1 MKEIY
6 RWVPWFRELAQKI
19 ESGGRHFLIERA
31 KKVAWNPNGDA
42 PAFLRHGDKNA
53 DPFSFFYY
61 VAARNRG
68 AAASRKRIYRSI
80 SEEFG
85 ISDLE
90 NLDRDEGFI
99 FPTPPAVVA
108 SFTDGVDFHPD
119 LLWDL
124 FRDAVS
130 GVESMDSGN
139 FDRALEIPS
148 VAISKLTQALFLVNP
163 DEFLPIDNKGTLS
176 LGISTLEKA
185 EQIAWPR
192 YREELHRIRNAFPDC
207 LPYEINHLAHLW
219 STKRL
224 VVDTRRCFQIS
235 TNAYGDGKDYWQDF
249 RQNNWIYTGGR
260 GSNMDWDEPGPGGNH
275 LEYPLRDPKPGDI
288 VLVRYGR
295 REGRGIG
302 VVYENDYRDNLA
314 ADSRMHVLWVNK
326 KAADLPGYTPI
337 KGFSGAGD
345 TESVFRGVKE
355 YASTFELLDRMSGNV
370 PPPGPMNGGDPDLEA
385 LADELLIDSDFLH
398 RARDLLKDKRQI
410 IFQGPPGTGKTY
422 AAQKLAMCL
431 AGSEQR
437 VRLVQFHPSYAY
449 EDFVQ
454 GLRPTL
460 HNGQP
465 GFKRRRGPLLTMAKE
480 ARKDPDAKFF
490 LIIDEINRGNLA
502 KVFGELY
509 FLLEYRDQA
518 IQLQYSDK
526 QFKLPGNLYVVGT
539 MNTADRSI
547 ALVDSAL
554 RRRFHFMEFHPDRPP
569 IRGLL
574 KRWLVGNAPQMAW
587 IADVVDRANE
597 MLSDRQAA
605 IGPSYFMT
613 GNLNDRNVR
622 LIWEHGVLPYIE
634 EHLYG
639 ERDRLNE
646 FELDRLRHE
655 GGGATAENG
664 SRDGEEGLPDDA
676 TT

>member
-6 RWVPWFRELAQKI
+6 GWVPWFRELAQKI
-19 ESGGRHFLIERA
+19 AASERDFLTERA

-42 PAFLRHGDKNA
+42 PSFLRHGDRNI

-68 AAASRKRIYRSI
+68 TAASRIRIYRSI

-90 NLDRDEGFI
+90 NLDRDEAFI

-119 LLWDL
+119 LLWGL

-130 GVESMDSGN
+130 GVESMDFGN

-163 DEFLPIDNKGTLS
+163 DEFLPLDNKGTLS

-224 VVDTRRCFQIS
+224 VVDMRRCFQIS
-235 TNAYGDGKDYWQDF
+235 TNVYGDGKDHWQDF

-260 GSNMDWDEPGPGGNH
+260 GSNMGWDEPELGGNH
-275 LEYPLRDPKPGDI
+275 REYPLRDPKPGDI

-295 REGRGIG
+295 RKGRGIG
-302 VVYENDYRDNLA
+302 VVYENDYSDNLA

-326 KAADLPGYTPI
+326 KAADLPGNTPI

-345 TESVFRGVKE
+345 TEGVFRRVAE
-355 YASTFELLDRMSGNV
+355 YATTFELLDRMSGLPPV
-370 PPPGPMNGGDPDLEA
+370 PPNGGIPDLQT

-398 RARDLLKDKRQI
+398 RVRDLLKDKRQV

-422 AAQKLAMCL
+422 AARKLAMCL

-454 GLRPTL
+454 GFRPIL
-460 HNGQP
+460 DDGQP
-465 GFKRRRGPLLTMAKE
+465 GFKRRKGPLLTMAKR
-480 ARKDPDAKFF
+480 ARKDREAKHF

-509 FLLEYRDQA
+509 FLLEYRDQPM
-518 IQLQYSDK
+518 QLQYSDK
-526 QFKLPGNLYVVGT
+526 SFKLPDNLHIIGT

-554 RRRFHFMEFHPDRPP
+554 RRRFHFVEFHPDKPP
-569 IRGLL
+569 IQGLL
-574 KRWLVGNAPQMAW
+574 KRWLRKNAPQMAW

-597 MLSDRQAA
+597 KLHDRQAA

-613 GNLNDRNVR
+613 SDLDDRKVN
-622 LIWEHGVLPYIE
+622 LIWEHNVLPYIE
-634 EHLYG
+634 ERLYG
-639 ERDRLNE
+639 EHDRLSE
-646 FELDRLRHE
+646 FDLGKLRHQD
-655 GGGATAENG
+655 GGENAE
-664 SRDGEEGLPDDA
+664 DGNQDGDGGLLDDA
-676 TT
+676 TA